1 MGQKL
6 NHNSLFSV
14 SQLQYGTTPEE
25 PSIWQLA
32 CEMGAASLCPLT
44 RHGREIGLE
53 LRCFSTTEVLLGVAR
68 GKILQSQSK
77 CLGSYSTISQ
87 LDQQFVNQ
95 DLGFMR
101 ENLCGLW
108 SKAFAQPPVSV
119 LISVFLKTSWG
130 SGTVIFY
137 YYFFFSFRNRMK
149 NLCTATCKEQHLKA
163 LARN

>member
-1 MGQKL
+1 M
-6 NHNSLFSV
+6 
-14 SQLQYGTTPEE
+14 SQLQRGTTPEE

-32 CEMGAASLCPLT
+32 CEKGAASLCPLT

-53 LRCFSTTEVLLGVAR
+53 LRCPSSTEVVLGVAR

-77 CLGSYSTISQ
+77 CLGSYSSVSQ

-95 DLGFMR
+95 DLGFMH
-101 ENLCGLW
+101 ENLRSLW

-130 SGTVIFY
+130 SGTVIF
-137 YYFFFSFRNRMK
+137 FFFFIQKQNEKPVHSY
-149 NLCTATCKEQHLKA
+149 L
-163 LARN
+163 